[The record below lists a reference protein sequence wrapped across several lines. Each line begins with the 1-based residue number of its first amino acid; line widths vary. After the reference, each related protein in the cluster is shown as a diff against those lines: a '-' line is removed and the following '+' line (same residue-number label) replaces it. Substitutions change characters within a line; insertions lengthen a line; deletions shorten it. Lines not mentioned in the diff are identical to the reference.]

1 MKEIQPKF
9 VGKVAFAAVDIG
21 YGSDLAELHAFAEEQ
36 DYPWG
41 VGQADTKILQ
51 AFGVTVQSTK
61 IAISADGVIVY
72 RAGYGEGTSE
82 EWTRVFKDMVG

>member
-9 VGKVAFAAVDIG
+9 VEEVAFAAIDIG
-21 YGSDLAELHAFAEEQ
+21 YGLDLAELHTFAEEQ

-41 VGQADTKILQ
+41 VGQADTQLLQ

-61 IAISADGVIVY
+61 IAIDADGLIVY

-82 EWTRVFKDMVG
+82 EWAEVFRDIAS